1 MAESKT
7 TKKTTKRT
15 SKKTASKKSEAITEA
30 VEQIQET
37 PVIDEVKPKQELSDE
52 IFDKVVS
59 KSDFKMKTIR
69 VGEVISEQLNIRKGP
84 GLNFSKVGKLHKGD
98 EVEVLEKE
106 NGFARIGH
114 EQWCLAENIGGI

>member
-7 TKKTTKRT
+7 PKKTTKRT

-30 VEQIQET
+30 VEQTYET
-37 PVIDEVKPKQELSDE
+37 PVIEEIDPKR
-52 IFDKVVS
+52 
-59 KSDFKMKTIR
+59 DFKMKTIR

-98 EVEVLEKE
+98 KVEVLEKM